1 MVAKGDV
8 VSASSVPTVEL
19 IHEGEHR
26 RVLAVTGS
34 VDRRGVEDL
43 RDACRPE
50 QVPVGA
56 TVVVDFTGMT
66 GCPSA
71 LLLALVRIRDR
82 LGSTRTLQLVGL
94 TEALESIA
102 LGGTPAR

>member
-1 MVAKGDV
+1 
-8 VSASSVPTVEL
+8 
-19 IHEGEHR
+19 
-26 RVLAVTGS
+26 
-34 VDRRGVEDL
+34 
-43 RDACRPE
+43 
-50 QVPVGA
+50 VGA

-102 LGGTPAR
+102 LGTATR